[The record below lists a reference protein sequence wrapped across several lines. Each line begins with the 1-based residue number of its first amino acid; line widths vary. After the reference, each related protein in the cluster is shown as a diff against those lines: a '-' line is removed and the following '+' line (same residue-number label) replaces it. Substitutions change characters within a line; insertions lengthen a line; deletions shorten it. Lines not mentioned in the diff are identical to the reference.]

1 MNHLNVFDD
10 KVPYII
16 RANLWSYC
24 TNSIYRLGWEDTDE
38 PEKYDLNIHST
49 WTGEELESTGMMSH
63 VTKCIDECDWFVNKK
78 LIKVVCNL
86 VRPDDVHYIH
96 IHNKH
101 QVCLYYVNL
110 DWRDGWHGETLFYNP
125 NNLKEIIYASL
136 YIPGRIILF
145 DGSIPHAIR
154 PQSVKA
160 PKFRFTLS
168 LFFD

>member
-1 MNHLNVFDD
+1 MGIQYFDD
-10 KVPYII
+10 VVPYNI
-16 RANLWSYC
+16 RETIWHCSVSADLK
-24 TNSIYRLGWEDTDE
+24 LGWEDSNQ
-38 PEKYDLNIHST
+38 PEKYDLNIHSN
-49 WTGEELESTGMMSH
+49 WSNEELESTEILPQIK
-63 VTKCIDECDWFVNKK
+63 KCIDETDWFTNNK
-78 LIKVVCNL
+78 LSKVVCNL
-86 VRPDDVHYIH
+86 VRPDDVHYLH
-96 IHNKH
+96 IHQKQ

-125 NNLKEIIYASL
+125 KVLKVIVYTSL